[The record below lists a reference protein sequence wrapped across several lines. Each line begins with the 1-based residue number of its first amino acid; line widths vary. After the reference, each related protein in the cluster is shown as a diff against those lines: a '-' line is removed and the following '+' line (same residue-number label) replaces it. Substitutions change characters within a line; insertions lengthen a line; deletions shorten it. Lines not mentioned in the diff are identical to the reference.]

1 MNASRTGSSAGR
13 SGLIRP
19 CAVRSPAV
27 AIVVMALLLAI
38 LARTTGSGWLVVMAS
53 ALVPLLLIG
62 AVAPVVPLARAR
74 VAVQPPVDGMVGRV
88 VEVAVTIEGRARGL
102 TLRLRDPASGWVRVD
117 GPASGALPTVP
128 SRRGVLGAVVVDLR
142 SAAPFGIV
150 SWQRKVVV
158 ACRPALEVAPV
169 PIAGHAPLTRSEPSS
184 DAAEGAGYRRGDGSV
199 RGIRPY
205 AAGDPFRLVHWPATA
220 RWGGVMVRELDDD
233 VPPRLVL
240 VVDLS
245 GDDPVETEELASRAA
260 GVVAD
265 ALSTGRRVVLATY
278 EPGGTVTADITT
290 SIDAGRRL
298 ARAVAGTPATPAT
311 RSDDVVVRF
320 AAM

>member
-1 MNASRTGSSAGR
+1 M
-13 SGLIRP
+13 
-19 CAVRSPAV
+19 
-27 AIVVMALLLAI
+27 
-38 LARTTGSGWLVVMAS
+38 
-53 ALVPLLLIG
+53 
-62 AVAPVVPLARAR
+62 
-74 VAVQPPVDGMVGRV
+74 
-88 VEVAVTIEGRARGL
+88 
-102 TLRLRDPASGWVRVD
+102 
-117 GPASGALPTVP
+117 
-128 SRRGVLGAVVVDLR
+128 
-142 SAAPFGIV
+142 
-150 SWQRKVVV
+150 
-158 ACRPALEVAPV
+158 

-184 DAAEGAGYRRGDGSV
+184 DAAEGAGNRRGDGSV